1 MITMCKDMKKFG
13 VWCLKFEVFLAVHK
27 KNRQDFIPTGLFSVR
42 FQLRLLCHFGL
53 NRDDIHV

>member
-1 MITMCKDMKKFG
+1 MIMNCKYT
-13 VWCLKFEVFLAVHK
+13 K
-27 KNRQDFIPTGLFSVR
+27 KNVGANNDLPLTLISVR